1 MMTDKATSPATTSL
15 IEDKLKYLLETRK
28 EDLSKG
34 DLEFAS
40 SLEKGFKRK
49 GSLTPAQL
57 PWLDKLVDKYD
68 EDKMDQRVACRQAW
82 VDEYRTDAEK
92 RRVFEVCVEY
102 YENNKP
108 YFGQVIAAYRADEK
122 GYVPTKKTYYKMCEN
137 KYAKKVIGEL
147 NKTPIFA
154 EGEMVAIRGRKVGS
168 DFTGANPK
176 WLKAST
182 ALIIESLGTA
192 VTAAKGSKQY
202 LCLPVGGTKTFI
214 TEERYLKKIRKGK
227 RK

>member
-1 MMTDKATSPATTSL
+1 MIDNMATPTV

-68 EDKMDQRVACRQAW
+68 KDKMNQRAACRQAW
-82 VDEYRTDAEK
+82 VDTYRNDVEK
-92 RRVFEVCVEY
+92 KRVFEICIEY

-122 GYVPTKKTYYKMCEN
+122 GYVPTQKTYYKMCEN
-137 KYAKKVIGEL
+137 KYAKKVIDER
-147 NKTPIFA
+147 NKAPVFA
-154 EGEMVAIRGRKVGS
+154 EGEMVALRGGKV
-168 DFTGANPK
+168 
-176 WLKAST
+176 ASWHRGHHVSKNAPNT
-182 ALIIESLGTA
+182 ALIIESLDT
-192 VTAAKGSKQY
+192 VVSAAKGSKQY
-202 LCLPVGGTKTFI
+202 LCLPVGGTQTFI

>member
-1 MMTDKATSPATTSL
+1 MNDTSL

-28 EDLSKG
+28 EYLSKG

-40 SLEKGFKRK
+40 SLQKGYNKK
-49 GSLTPAQL
+49 GRLTPAQL

-68 EDKMDQRVACRQAW
+68 EDKMNQRVACRQVW
-82 VDEYRTDAEK
+82 VDEYRTDVEK
-92 RRVFEVCVEY
+92 KRVFEICVEY

-122 GYVPTKKTYYKMCEN
+122 GYVPTQKTYYKMCEN
-137 KYAKKVIGEL
+137 KYAKKVIDER
-147 NKTPIFA
+147 NKTPVFA
-154 EGEMVAIRGRKVGS
+154 EGEMVALRGGKVAGYKHQVS
-168 DFTGANPK
+168 KNIH
-176 WLKAST
+176 ST
-182 ALIIESLGTA
+182 ALIIESLDT
-192 VTAAKGSKQY
+192 VVSAAKGSKQY

-227 RK
+227 TK

>member
-1 MMTDKATSPATTSL
+1 MNDTSL
-15 IEDKLKYLLETRK
+15 IENKLKYLLETRK

-40 SLEKGFKRK
+40 SLEKRFKRK

-68 EDKMDQRVACRQAW
+68 EDKMNQRAACRQAW
-82 VDEYRTDAEK
+82 VDTYRNDAEK
-92 RRVFEVCVEY
+92 RRVFEICVEY

-122 GYVPTKKTYYKMCEN
+122 GYVPTQKTYYKMCEN

-147 NKTPIFA
+147 NKAPVFA
-154 EGEMVAIRGRKVGS
+154 EGEMVALRS
-168 DFTGANPK
+168 GAITSPQ
-176 WLKAST
+176 LQRSYAVPPT
-182 ALIIESLGTA
+182 ALIIESLDT
-192 VTAAKGSKQY
+192 VVSAAKGAKQY
-202 LCLPVGGTKTFI
+202 LCLPVGKTQTFI

>member
-1 MMTDKATSPATTSL
+1 MIDNMATPTV

-68 EDKMDQRVACRQAW
+68 KDKMNQRAACRQAW
-82 VDEYRTDAEK
+82 VDTYRNDVEK
-92 RRVFEVCVEY
+92 KRVFEICIEY

-122 GYVPTKKTYYKMCEN
+122 GYVPTQKTYYKMCEN
-137 KYAKKVIGEL
+137 KYAKKVIDER
-147 NKTPIFA
+147 NKAPVFA
-154 EGEMVAIRGRKVGS
+154 EGEMVALRG
-168 DFTGANPK
+168 GAITSPQFQR
-176 WLKAST
+176 SYTVPPT
-182 ALIIESLGTA
+182 ALIIESLDT
-192 VTAAKGSKQY
+192 VVSAAKGAKRY
-202 LCLPVGGTKTFI
+202 LCLPVGKTQTFI